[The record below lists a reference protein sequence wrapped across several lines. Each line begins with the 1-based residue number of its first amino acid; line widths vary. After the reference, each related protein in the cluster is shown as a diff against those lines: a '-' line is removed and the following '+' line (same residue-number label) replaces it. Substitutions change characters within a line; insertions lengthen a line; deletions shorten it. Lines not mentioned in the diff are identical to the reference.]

1 VPAFVGYT
9 QKASLNK
16 KDITNV
22 PVRISS
28 FGEFLM
34 YFGGAPAP
42 KYELVN
48 IRDLDPNRVFDVK
61 PESGRYM
68 LFYCMK
74 HFFANGG
81 SDCYIVSIGSYGQK
95 VSKADFFGEVEVK
108 DESGNTI
115 DTKPIGIDTLKKGA
129 RTNAPGYP

>member
-1 VPAFVGYT
+1 MSKVYATPGVYIEEKSAFPNSAVPVATAVPAFIGYT

-42 KYELVN
+42 KYELFN
-48 IRDLDPNRVFDVK
+48 IRSLDPNRVFDIK
-61 PESGRYM
+61 PQSGRLM
-68 LFYCMK
+68 L
-74 HFFANGG
+74 
-81 SDCYIVSIGSYGQK
+81 
-95 VSKADFFGEVEVK
+95 
-108 DESGNTI
+108 
-115 DTKPIGIDTLKKGA
+115 
-129 RTNAPGYP
+129 